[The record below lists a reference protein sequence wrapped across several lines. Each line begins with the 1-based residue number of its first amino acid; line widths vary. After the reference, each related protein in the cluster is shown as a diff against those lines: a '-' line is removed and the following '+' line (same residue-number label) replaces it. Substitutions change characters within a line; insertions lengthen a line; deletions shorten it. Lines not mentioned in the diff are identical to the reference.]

1 MLRICGDFGNF
12 RGTDDL
18 PRFWI
23 RQITDFE
30 PLLQSHQKGSRVENF
45 TEGSFGQK
53 KGAVKILWPSE
64 HGKAIKMSLGMQKF
78 GEPTNLT
85 RKRSRMEPTM
95 GILRRLKTVKHTA
108 NCVDAESENGF
119 SIASLDVEP
128 LAFEDRLRGKRL
140 EFIVGSI
147 LVCINWSRAL

>member
-1 MLRICGDFGNF
+1 MLGICGDFGSA
-12 RGTDDL
+12 DDL
-18 PRFWI
+18 RRFWTL
-23 RQITDFE
+23 QITDFE

-78 GEPTNLT
+78 RKPTNLM
-85 RKRSRMEPTM
+85 RKRNRMEPKM

-108 NCVDAESENGF
+108 NCADSESENGF
-119 SIASLDVEP
+119 PIASLDVEP